1 MIRFPV
7 ITYEAISKP
16 AGLLKLLSYSSQC
29 SCSIV
34 VSLGVGVSS
43 FSSTLSHWPSPIKML
58 FSTLYFSVV
67 MRILFS
73 VVCGSFFRGDHSP
86 GWWKIW
92 SLCLS
97 GQMLLFTL
105 PGSLLVQTC
114 GSLLIFL
121 GVFFMLLYSL
131 LALTF
136 APEMFVSA
144 LIHDITTICFL
155 DFLNILFHIFWSSM
169 LSPDCSLTFFL
180 LFSDLQYKCLPCTL
194 KNFDFVILWH
204 TCSNQFF
211 FEDSYF
217 IYMKSILLV
226 IYIYHF
232 LSNDFHDLFSYLL
245 IFISF
250 LIWKSVFYY
259 VIDSFCDNCIFFPFL

>member
-1 MIRFPV
+1 
-7 ITYEAISKP
+7 
-16 AGLLKLLSYSSQC
+16 
-29 SCSIV
+29 
-34 VSLGVGVSS
+34 
-43 FSSTLSHWPSPIKML
+43 
-58 FSTLYFSVV
+58 
-67 MRILFS
+67 
-73 VVCGSFFRGDHSP
+73 
-86 GWWKIW
+86 
-92 SLCLS
+92 
-97 GQMLLFTL
+97 
-105 PGSLLVQTC
+105 
-114 GSLLIFL
+114 
-121 GVFFMLLYSL
+121 
-131 LALTF
+131 
-136 APEMFVSA
+136 
-144 LIHDITTICFL
+144 
-155 DFLNILFHIFWSSM
+155 M

-232 LSNDFHDLFSYLL
+232 LSNDFHDLLSYLL

-259 VIDSFCDNCIFFPFL
+259 VIDSFVIIVFSFHFYNSLGLSSLSSQVVEPPAASLYFP